1 MIKRGA
7 LALIGIGIIFLV
19 WGSSILMVM
28 DDYDL
33 SETSGFRSLLVILG
47 GILFVFLGIKS
58 SVFQYRWNKLLN
70 KE

>member
-1 MIKRGA
+1 MIKRGS